1 MIPEYSYWRGR
12 KMDKWIYAIVGL
24 FLLWVIFPHVVPQ
37 GIEWVTK
44 FILPWIILYWIIRLV
59 KNIENR

>member
-1 MIPEYSYWRGR
+1 
-12 KMDKWIYAIVGL
+12 MDKWIYAIVGL